1 MVFPLRG
8 YQNFYLLPLKLDF
21 LPKNN
26 QNWLFWPNIGIFG
39 PFGPMAD
46 QKNKMIS
53 TDNKE
58 DTLRLFVGD
67 IVYEGLTWS
76 LDDP

>member
-1 MVFPLRG
+1 MPT
-8 YQNFYLLPLKLDF
+8 
-21 LPKNN
+21 
-26 QNWLFWPNIGIFG
+26 IGIFG

-46 QKNKMIS
+46 QKDKTIS